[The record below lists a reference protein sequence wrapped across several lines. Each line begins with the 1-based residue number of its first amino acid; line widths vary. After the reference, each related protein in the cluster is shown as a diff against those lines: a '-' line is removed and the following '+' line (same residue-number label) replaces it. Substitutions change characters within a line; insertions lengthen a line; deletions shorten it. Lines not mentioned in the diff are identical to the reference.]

1 MTHPVDEVEKHL
13 TGALPKLSATQ
24 ARAIENRVAFQNET
38 GCMECFYGVQG
49 AGYVSQD
56 AAITAVSIS
65 VMPWVTLFLDLFGL

>member
-1 MTHPVDEVEKHL
+1 
-13 TGALPKLSATQ
+13 
-24 ARAIENRVAFQNET
+24 
-38 GCMECFYGVQG
+38 MECFYGVQG